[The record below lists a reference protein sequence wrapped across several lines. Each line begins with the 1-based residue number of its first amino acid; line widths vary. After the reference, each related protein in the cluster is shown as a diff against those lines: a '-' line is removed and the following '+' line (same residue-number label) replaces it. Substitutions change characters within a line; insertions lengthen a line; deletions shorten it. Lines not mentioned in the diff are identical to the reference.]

1 LSVFSGG
8 ENREKHWRIPGL
20 PAIPFPTMTD
30 GITHFP
36 ELQLNFTEGRVL
48 GCLLEKEATTPAYY
62 PLTLN
67 SLQAACNQS
76 SNRNPVTAIEESAIE
91 KALVGLRLKGLAVQV
106 QAAGARS
113 LKYKHTLPRILDL
126 DSAQAAVLTVL
137 LLRGTQTAGEIKQR
151 CERMHEFAGI
161 EAVEETI
168 QWFIE
173 YPHGALVERH
183 PSGAGRRV
191 ETYSHLLGGA
201 AAGDF
206 VAGPEAVAVLELEE
220 EQLWRNRM
228 EQKVRELQTSVEELT
243 ALVHHLRTELGAE

>member
-1 LSVFSGG
+1 
-8 ENREKHWRIPGL
+8 
-20 PAIPFPTMTD
+20 MTD
-30 GITHFP
+30 DTSHFP
-36 ELQLNFTEGRVL
+36 GLQLNFTESRVL

-76 SNRNPVTAIEESAIE
+76 SNRNPVTALEEGAIE
-91 KALVGLRLKGLAVQV
+91 KALISLRLKGLAVQV

-113 LKYKHTLPRILDL
+113 LKYKHTLNRILDL
-126 DSAQAAVLTVL
+126 DAAQSAILTVL

-151 CERMHEFAGI
+151 CERMHEFATI

-168 QWFIE
+168 GWFIE

-201 AAGDF
+201 PAGDAI
-206 VAGPEAVAVLELEE
+206 VSPEAVTVIELEE
-220 EQLWRNRM
+220 EQLWRSGM
-228 EQKVRELQTSVEELT
+228 EGKVRELQSQVEELT
-243 ALVHHLRTELGAE
+243 ALVHHLRAELGAE

>member
-1 LSVFSGG
+1 
-8 ENREKHWRIPGL
+8 
-20 PAIPFPTMTD
+20 MTD
-30 GITHFP
+30 DSPRFP
-36 ELQLNFTEGRVL
+36 ELQLSFAESRVL

-76 SNRNPVTAIEESAIE
+76 SNRNPVTYLEETAIE
-91 KALVGLRLKGLAVQV
+91 KALVSLRLKGLAVQV

-126 DSAQAAVLTVL
+126 DAAQAAVLTVL

-151 CERMHEFAGI
+151 CERMHEFASTD
-161 EAVEETI
+161 AVEECL

-173 YPHGALVERH
+173 YPHGPLVVRH

-191 ETYSHLLGGA
+191 ETYAHLLGGA
-201 AAGDF
+201 PVADLQSSAENAA
-206 VAGPEAVAVLELEE
+206 VIIELEE
-220 EQLWRNRM
+220 EQLWRKRM
-228 EQKVRELQTSVEELT
+228 EGKIQTLETSVEELT
-243 ALVHHLRTELGAE
+243 AIVRQLRAELGAE

>member
-1 LSVFSGG
+1 MPKAQAGLSGPHRPHYHHS
-8 ENREKHWRIPGL
+8 I
-20 PAIPFPTMTD
+20 MTD
-30 GITHFP
+30 SITHFP
-36 ELQLNFTEGRVL
+36 ELQLTFTESRVL

-76 SNRNPVTAIEESAIE
+76 SNRNPVTALEESAIE
-91 KALVGLRLKGLAVQV
+91 KALISLRLKGLAVQV
-106 QAAGARS
+106 AGGGARS
-113 LKYKHTLPRILDL
+113 LKYKHTLNRILDL
-126 DSAQAAVLTVL
+126 DSAQAAILTVL

-151 CERMHEFAGI
+151 CERMHEFASI

-201 AAGDF
+201 PSG
-206 VAGPEAVAVLELEE
+206 EAIVTAETVAVVELEA

-228 EQKVRELQTSVEELT
+228 EQKVQDLQSTVEELKS
-243 ALVHHLRTELGAE
+243 ALAQLRSDLGAG